1 MHTYD
6 DENRREYYVYRWF
19 FKSTNETFYIGK
31 GIKDRYK
38 SLYRRNQYFIRIYEK
53 YKDDIDVEKIKTGL
67 NDREACELE
76 IEKIAYYWSIG
87 ECKCNFNSGGYGGIC
102 RGCSNPEEKSR
113 KLSAWASTRTG
124 AKNPM
129 YGKTHTPEAIA
140 KIRASNVGRKL
151 TPEHAAKLKKVNHE
165 RIRTE
170 EERKKLGDSRRGKK
184 LKDEH
189 VDKMLKS
196 ISSWRYEV
204 YFNDEL
210 VFSCYGHTALWKFCK
225 EQYNITRRIIDKIIN
240 NSWTP
245 KFNKHMHLK
254 TLSIKKIAN
263 EDLKSEFFKK
273 YHNSSVSTN
282 RDECNDVSKK
292 S

>member
-1 MHTYD
+1 MYSYD

-31 GIKDRYK
+31 GIYNRYK
-38 SLYRRNQYFIRIYEK
+38 SLRHRNQYFMNVYNK
-53 YKDDIDVEKIKTGL
+53 HKDDIDVEKIKTGL
-67 NDREACELE
+67 NDQEACELE
-76 IEKIAYYWSIG
+76 MEKIAYYWSIG
-87 ECKCNFNSGGYGGIC
+87 ECKCNISSGGYGGL
-102 RGCSNPEEKSR
+102 GGEH
-113 KLSAWASTRTG
+113 
-124 AKNPM
+124 NPM

-165 RIRTE
+165 RVRTE
-170 EERKKLGDSRRGKK
+170 EERKKLGDSRRGKT

-210 VFSCYGHTALWKFCK
+210 VFSCYGHNALWKFCK
-225 EQYNITRRIIDKIIN
+225 EQYNITRGIIEKIIN
-240 NSWTP
+240 NEWTP

-254 TLSIKKIAN
+254 PLSIKKIIN

-282 RDECNDVSKK
+282 RDECNDVSEDNETC
-292 S
+292 